1 MTVARWAGVTYLFLI
16 ATGIFALAYAPGQF
30 IVSGNASATAANIA
44 EHGLLFKGAVVAE
57 MLCYASFVVLAVLL
71 HRLFR
76 PWSENLS
83 LLLVG
88 FVLVSVAISC
98 VALGEKLAI
107 VGLLDGATT
116 QTEAIAALMQRY
128 KNTVSSAELFWGLWL
143 LPYGLL
149 VLASRVIPRIFGVL
163 LILGCCSY
171 VAGVI
176 VPLFWDGYLKSG
188 IADIV
193 DIPGALGEIGGALW
207 LAIMGTKIRAPLK

>member
-1 MTVARWAGVTYLFLI
+1 MTTARWAGVTYLFLI

-30 IVSGNASATAANIA
+30 IVSGDAAATAAKIA
-44 EHGLLFKGAVVAE
+44 ERGFLFKSAVVAE
-57 MLCYASFVVLAVLL
+57 MLCYASFVLLAVLL

-76 PWSENLS
+76 ATSETLT
-83 LLLVG
+83 LLLFG

-98 VALGEKLAI
+98 VAVGEKLAI
-107 VGLLDGATT
+107 VRLLAAGGAETD
-116 QTEAIAALMQRY
+116 AISALLERY
-128 KNTVSSAELFWGLWL
+128 KSTVNLAELFWGLWL

-149 VLASRVIPRIFGVL
+149 VLASRAIPRVFGVF

-176 VPLFWDGYLKSG
+176 VPLFWQDYFKSG
-188 IADIV
+188 IADIA

-207 LAIMGTKIRAPLK
+207 LAIMGAKIRAPLK